1 MFFVEPRIDMGMPYL
16 REPWVNPFSI
26 NIIDTLRKSSH
37 SKEFEFCITL
47 NEPLK
52 IKYES
57 IEGITKIFF
66 TQEELLPSLIGD
78 ALVIS
83 ASWYNEDYSEEQ
95 MSYYKNLM
103 NEKFYDFIPDVI
115 ITFSPAPYLRNIFP
129 DALVLH
135 HEVSFFSRAPYPM
148 TWYLDPHGMMFSNF
162 SSLKRF
168 EKEIKRMGLNNFQQR
183 LLNNFKQKCQILL
196 KARSPFDAII
206 KPQMKRFDYLA
217 LFPLT
222 TIDTYCFYGKFKD
235 KFKNQYQYLVYVLEN
250 IPQNIGLIVTTHT
263 DFVNSL
269 AREVIEYLKL
279 KYPNFIYHE
288 EFEKYYAP
296 SQYLLSYVD
305 VVIGVF
311 SSLCWQSLLWDKKF
325 INLGNLNI
333 IADSNNLEDISGVL
347 QKEFVNKDSILYWL
361 LTRYTITGEYFHD
374 PEWLSNHLFTSL
386 QKFRDGGRNF
396 NFFEPIDNDKNI
408 FDNLAN
414 GLDEDIPHNNSVMSY
429 RRQKKSYE
437 DLKVNYEGL
446 KSKCEGLNAFQ
457 LLDEMV
463 NNGVDLFAQGKQ
475 NEAYTLFSKMLQ
487 GVNNIKSVLMNNMAI
502 FHINNGNFDNA
513 EQIFN
518 ALINE
523 GSNIDAVRENLQ
535 KLQYLK
541 QKRIQTT
548 SFAGENQK

>member
-1 MFFVEPRIDMGMPYL
+1 MLFIEPRIDMGMPYL

-26 NIIDTLRKSSH
+26 NIIDTLRKSSK

-57 IEGITKIFF
+57 IEGVTKIFF
-66 TQEELLPSLIGD
+66 TQEELLPPLIGD
-78 ALVIS
+78 ALDIS

-103 NEKFYDFIPDVI
+103 KEKFYAFIPDVVL
-115 ITFSPAPYLRNIFP
+115 TFSPAPYLRNAFP

-162 SSLKRF
+162 SSPKRF
-168 EKEIKRMGLNNFQQR
+168 KHEIARIKLNNSQQR
-183 LLNNFKQKCQILL
+183 LLNNFKQKCRTLL
-196 KARSPFDAII
+196 RNSSPFNTIVN
-206 KPQMKRFDYLA
+206 PERKRFDYLA
-217 LFPLT
+217 FFPLT
-222 TIDTYCFYGKFKD
+222 TLDTYCFHGKFKN
-235 KFKNQYQYLVYVLEN
+235 KFKNQYQYLVHILDN
-250 IPQNIGLIVTTHT
+250 IPENVGLIVTTHT

-269 AREVIEYLKL
+269 QKEAIEYLKL

-296 SQYLLSYVD
+296 SQYLLSYAD
-305 VVIGVF
+305 IVIGVF

-325 INLGNLNI
+325 INLGNLDS
-333 IADSNNLEDISGVL
+333 IADSNNLADISIVL
-347 QKEFVNKDSILYWL
+347 QKEFVNKDNLLYWL
-361 LTRYTITGEYFHD
+361 LTRYTITEKYFHTS
-374 PEWLSNHLFTSL
+374 EWLSNYLFTSL
-386 QKFRDGGRNF
+386 HKYRSGGITF
-396 NFFEPIDNDKNI
+396 DFFEPIDSDEKI
-408 FDNLAN
+408 FEGLMN
-414 GLDEDIPHNNSVMSY
+414 GLDKDIPRINSLMSY
-429 RRQKKSYE
+429 NRLKKSYE
-437 DLKVNYEGL
+437 DLKANYESL
-446 KSKCEGLNAFQ
+446 NSKCEGLNAFQ

-475 NEAYTLFSKMLQ
+475 NEANTLFSKMLQ
-487 GVNNIKSVLMNNMAI
+487 GVNNIKSALLNNMAI
-502 FHINNGNFDNA
+502 FHIKNGNLDDA

-523 GSNIDAVRENLQ
+523 GFNIDAVRANLH

-541 QKRIQTT
+541 NKIIQTT